1 MVLTHEVLETNHRR
15 LLIALNQP
23 RLPGLYRWPKR
34 LFGSFHIILTLCL
47 DITQQSTVVRS
58 GSAMNDWIASPM
70 VTVDVRRREVSV
82 CLICIS
88 YLYSLPRV
96 VSLKRQKTRAITMIL
111 IRLVMMTIARM
122 VVENWS

>member
-1 MVLTHEVLETNHRR
+1 
-15 LLIALNQP
+15 
-23 RLPGLYRWPKR
+23 
-34 LFGSFHIILTLCL
+34 
-47 DITQQSTVVRS
+47 
-58 GSAMNDWIASPM
+58 MNDWIASPM

-96 VSLKRQKTRAITMIL
+96 VSLKRQKMTAITMIL